1 MEEELI
7 NHLYNVAGSEGFT
20 GSRENFIQLLN
31 TDDEV
36 VNYLHS
42 QAKKE
47 GYTGDIVNFTNLV
60 RGPKPPL
67 VKTTE
72 PQAQAQTENVD
83 KENVGTGA
91 NKFATGQEI
100 TPSAESQNMTS
111 LTEEVSNVK
120 DNLAAKDKFSKISN
134 EEMPTKVATSMST
147 VADVS
152 KNEQYP
158 NGFQN
163 ITAKDVTESTKD
175 NSNKFATGQEVT
187 ANQGSQNMNT
197 LSEDVSNVI
206 DNASNASAKEKAN
219 KTSNAQIPT
228 KRANSL
234 SIVKNAEGN
243 PDLKLTISESINKAF
258 PEGTKVDAVI
268 VKEKLNDILTQTI
281 ENKLLPVND
290 GTQIKAVE
298 TPEQKG
304 ATVKVASDP
313 QDKLEKYL
321 KEKLISE
328 KSEDGFVDP
337 SAKGTY
343 EKYFADYYGNVN
355 DKGEKKYEDQA
366 YSGKFM
372 KYPIGNI
379 LQDFLSKSDSEIKVP
394 TVAFR
399 DIEID
404 GKLYRKGDKLPTE
417 SEQVKDANY
426 YGMQNVPMY
435 DIEDLTFSL
444 SNIKDQ
450 PFDRVFT
457 YTGATPSNT
466 KEFKILKA
474 MDGST
479 LLYHPKSKTIL
490 KENKNAPDWKLF
502 SETDVVSGRTK
513 EELANT
519 KTWTEVIDNA
529 EYNKLKK
536 YIK

>member
-67 VKTTE
+67 VKTTGS
-72 PQAQAQTENVD
+72 QSQAQTENVD
-83 KENVGTGA
+83 KDNVGTGA
-91 NKFATGQEI
+91 SKFATGQEI
-100 TPSAESQNMTS
+100 TPNAESKNMTS
-111 LTEEVSNVK
+111 LTEDVYNTA
-120 DNLAAKDKFSKISN
+120 DNIAAKDKFSKISN
-134 EEMPTKVATSMST
+134 EEMPTKKATSMST

-152 KNEQYP
+152 KQEQYET
-158 NGFQN
+158 NRLRVKN
-163 ITAKDVTESTKD
+163 NERD
-175 NSNKFATGQEVT
+175 NSISTGQEITPSSESSNMTSLTEKVNN
-187 ANQGSQNMNT
+187 ANNYN
-197 LSEDVSNVI
+197 SEVNKELANS
-206 DNASNASAKEKAN
+206 SANFSKLDKI
-219 KTSNAQIPT
+219 KG
-228 KRANSL
+228 ANSL
-234 SIVKNAEGN
+234 SIIKNAEGK

-258 PEGTKVDAVI
+258 PEGTKVDAVT

-281 ENKLLPVND
+281 ENKLLPVNE

-321 KEKLISE
+321 KEKLASE
-328 KSEDGFVDP
+328 KREDGFVEP
-337 SAKGTY
+337 AGTGTY

-366 YSGKFM
+366 YSGKFK

-399 DIEID
+399 DTEID

-426 YGMQNVPMY
+426 YGMQNIPMY

-466 KEFKILKA
+466 KEFKTFKA